1 MQTNAMQKGQRALP
15 VGRVVVRKPQP
26 AVAKLDSSVGRPSV
40 SVQLAEARSQ
50 ISSGASATSSLKIRS
65 PPKPVILV
73 RSQFVIT
80 GKVQGVYFRKFTQQ
94 KAVELSIFGFVENA
108 DDGSVVGEAEG
119 RLDKMVEFKHWLET
133 KGSPK
138 SKIESAT
145 FVDESPVDSRKYKD
159 FSIVR

>member
-1 MQTNAMQKGQRALP
+1 MQKEKRVLP

-26 AVAKLDSSVGRPSV
+26 AVAILDSSVGRPSV
-40 SVQLAEARSQ
+40 SVQFVNRSQ
-50 ISSGASATSSLKIRS
+50 VSSGASGASATSTLKIRS

-73 RSQFVIT
+73 RSQFVIK

>member
-1 MQTNAMQKGQRALP
+1 
-15 VGRVVVRKPQP
+15 
-26 AVAKLDSSVGRPSV
+26 
-40 SVQLAEARSQ
+40 
-50 ISSGASATSSLKIRS
+50 
-65 PPKPVILV
+65 LV